1 MSLDERFG
9 ELMSAARQG
18 DEGAITA
25 LYTDLN
31 PKLARYLAARVPQE
45 ADDLCSEVWL
55 QVARRLPSFE
65 GDERAWFGFVF
76 LVARRLVNDHWKRRR
91 RRRTDP
97 VAPEDLVDEPSA
109 VDVEALGLGA
119 LATAEAI
126 KFVNEHLSGDQADV
140 LLLRV
145 VAGLDVDE
153 VASVTGKRP
162 GTVRVVQHRALRR
175 LAAGLELS
183 AAARGSGESDPT
195 LEAGLT

>member
-1 MSLDERFG
+1 MSLGERFS

-18 DEGAITA
+18 DERAIAA

-31 PKLARYLAARVPQE
+31 PKLARYLAARVPRE

-65 GDERAWFGFVF
+65 GDERAWLGFVF
-76 LVARRLVNDHWKRRR
+76 LVARRLVNDHWKRQR
-91 RRRTDP
+91 RRRTEP
-97 VAPEDLVDEPSA
+97 VAPETLVDEPSG
-109 VDVEALGLGA
+109 VDVEALGLGTV
-119 LATAEAI
+119 ATAEAI
-126 KFVNEHLSGDQADV
+126 KLVNEHLSGDQADV

-162 GTVRVVQHRALRR
+162 GTVRVLQHRALRR
-175 LAAGLELS
+175 LVAGLEPSLL
-183 AAARGSGESDPT
+183 ARSGGEAGPT